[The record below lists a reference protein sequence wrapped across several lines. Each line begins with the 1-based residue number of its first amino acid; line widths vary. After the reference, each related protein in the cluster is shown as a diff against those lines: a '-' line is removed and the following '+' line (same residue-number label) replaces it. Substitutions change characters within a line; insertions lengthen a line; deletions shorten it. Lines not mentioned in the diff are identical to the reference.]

1 MHGGY
6 TRGAALV
13 AALILGMT
21 ATVAAGCSGR
31 DDGPSGPGTTDST
44 DGSDGTDGTDGT
56 DGAAPP
62 ADTALWVDP
71 DSPAARQAAEW
82 ERQGRAGD
90 AEAMRLIAEQPI
102 AEWPQAQGDPGPRV
116 REVARAA
123 DALGQ
128 TAVFVAYNIPHRD
141 CGQYSQ
147 GGAADGSAYLDWIGR
162 LADGIGDSRAI
173 VVLEPDAVPHL
184 LDGCTAEMYHER
196 RYELLS
202 QAVQRLAELPR
213 TRVYLDA
220 GNPSWVQD
228 VRRLA
233 EALRRAGVERADG
246 FSLNVSNY
254 QTTEDVVAYGTR
266 LSEQL
271 DGAGFVIDTS
281 RNGNGPAEGH
291 GEESWCNP
299 PGRALGRPPTLDTG
313 LPLVDAF
320 LWIKRPGESDGEC
333 RGGPRAGE
341 WWPEYALGLARE
353 AQNGHRD
360 GQ

>member
-6 TRGAALV
+6 TRGAALMAGLLLALT
-13 AALILGMT
+13 AAVT
-21 ATVAAGCSGR
+21 AGCSAG
-31 DDGPSGPGTTDST
+31 GGGSAGPGTTDDT
-44 DGSDGTDGTDGT
+44 HGTDGTDG
-56 DGAAPP
+56 GAAQHGSG
-62 ADTALWVDP
+62 LWVDP
-71 DSPAARQAAEW
+71 DTPAARQVEQW
-82 ERQGRAGD
+82 EAQGREAD
-90 AEAMRLIAEQPI
+90 AEALRLIAEQPI
-102 AEWPQAQGDPGPRV
+102 AEWPQAQHDPGPRV

-123 DALGQ
+123 DAQ
-128 TAVFVAYNIPHRD
+128 DRTAVFVAYNIPHRD

-147 GGAADGSAYLDWIGR
+147 GGAADGDAYLDWIGS
-162 LADGIGDSRAI
+162 LAEGIGDTRAI

-202 QAVQRLAELPR
+202 GAVDRLAELPR

-233 EALRRAGVERADG
+233 DALRRAGVRRADG
-246 FSLNVSNY
+246 FALNVSNY

-266 LSEQL
+266 LSGLL

-281 RNGNGPAEGH
+281 RNGNGPAQGQ

-299 PGRALGRPPTLDTG
+299 PGRALGDPPTLDTG

-353 AQNGHRD
+353 AQRRQG
-360 GQ
+360 